1 MKRIKNAIQVARHV
15 LENTK
20 HTFVVGEDG
29 IILRYLILFTSFFD
43 ILKIL
48 LFDTLSK
55 RSSCIFLKH
64 CRLA

>member
-1 MKRIKNAIQVARHV
+1 MKRIKNAIQVARLV

-29 IILRYLILFTSFFD
+29 IILRYLILFTS
-43 ILKIL
+43 LKIFW
-48 LFDTLSK
+48 FDTLSK